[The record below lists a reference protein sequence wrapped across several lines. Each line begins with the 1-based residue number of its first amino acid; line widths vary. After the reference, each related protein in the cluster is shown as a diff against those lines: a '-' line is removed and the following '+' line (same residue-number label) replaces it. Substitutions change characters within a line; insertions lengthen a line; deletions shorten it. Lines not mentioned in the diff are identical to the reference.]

1 MQTIEQRK
9 PVSGFH
15 LITFGDTAFNC
26 LADTI
31 YTESYQGYALP
42 KGNLQFLIFPFSTNN
57 LENKFI
63 LGIVEHVDRTL
74 GASKKC

>member
-15 LITFGDTAFNC
+15 LITFEDTAST
-26 LADTI
+26 ASPT
-31 YTESYQGYALP
+31 
-42 KGNLQFLIFPFSTNN
+42 QFTPNPIKDMHSQKEIVNSLFFPFSTNN